1 MKSAD
6 EMAVGENCTVS
17 VVCLDGDVL
26 KRISDMGLTVGADIG
41 LTGVAPLGDPL
52 LFRVRGFYMAIRK
65 TDAAKIFVS
74 PKLSVK
80 KA

>member
-6 EMAVGENCTVS
+6 GMSVGESCKVS
-17 VVCLDGDVL
+17 VVCLSGDAL
-26 KRISDMGLTVGADIG
+26 KRISDMGLTVGADIE

-52 LFRVRGFYMAIRK
+52 LFKVRGFYMAVRK

-74 PKLSVK
+74 PKI
-80 KA
+80 